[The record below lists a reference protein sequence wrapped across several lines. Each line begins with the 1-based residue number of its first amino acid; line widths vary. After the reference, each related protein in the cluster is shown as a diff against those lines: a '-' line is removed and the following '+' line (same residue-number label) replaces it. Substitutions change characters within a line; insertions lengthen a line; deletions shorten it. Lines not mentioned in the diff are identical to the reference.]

1 MTSGRPTPV
10 DPAAAGAVAAGGVA
24 GSLGRWAVGLALPH
38 APGTFP
44 WATFLVNVSGALAM
58 GLLVAFLVGRPG
70 THRLARPFV
79 GVGVLGGWTTFSAL
93 AVEAVGLAGGHD
105 VQTALGYVAA
115 TFLVGTLAVGAGTVL
130 GRRLWG
136 DG

>member
-10 DPAAAGAVAAGGVA
+10 DRAALVAVAAGGVV

-38 APGTFP
+38 ADGAFP
-44 WATFLVNVSGALAM
+44 WATVLVNVSGALAM
-58 GLLVAFLVGRPG
+58 GLLVAFLVARPG

-93 AVEAVGLAGGHD
+93 AVEAVGLAAGDH
-105 VQTALGYVAA
+105 VQTAIGYVAA
-115 TFLVGTLAVGAGTVL
+115 TFLVGTLGVGAGTVA
-130 GRRLWG
+130 GRRIWA
-136 DG
+136 DR